1 VRVLNERL
9 SPGMQHAQKADLG
22 AETLRVG
29 GYFQQ
34 RVGDAAKQQVIQ
46 ETLVLEHQL
55 GKLVRHRKDD
65 MKVVERHQFP
75 GACRDPAIARLGLAL
90 RTVAVAA
97 SNGEISITC
106 LMGSIF

>member
-1 VRVLNERL
+1 MLSERL
-9 SPGMQHAQKADLG
+9 SPGMQHAQEADLG

-46 ETLVLEHQL
+46 ETLVVEHQL

-65 MKVVERHQFP
+65 VKVVERHQFP
-75 GACRDPAIARLGLAL
+75 CACRDPAMARLGLAL
-90 RTVAVAA
+90 GGVAVWAGGGGGGGGPGA
-97 SNGEISITC
+97 
-106 LMGSIF
+106 